1 MSACELTARIVVA
14 GQLIAGFADAR
25 PSAVERSSTFASAD
39 SNAAS
44 TRHVAAAVQTPV
56 APDTVHY
63 TQSQS
68 HLRPCA
74 YASIFFFQQTIS
86 PPLSSP
92 SCPLLSP
99 SYTFYVILSATGSDF
114 DY

>member
-25 PSAVERSSTFASAD
+25 LSAVERSDALASAD

-68 HLRPCA
+68 HLYAHVHLRPFS
-74 YASIFFFQQTIS
+74 YFQQTIS

-92 SCPLLSP
+92 SCPLSP
-99 SYTFYVILSATGSDF
+99 SYTFYVILSATRGP
-114 DY
+114 YTH